1 MDFRDSKTESLGGD
15 TSAVVVENGP
25 VQYIEN
31 LKEGETHYMFY
42 GKYMFYCKFE
52 GERQYMLYG
61 EFEVERCT
69 CSMISLKER
78 DSTCSIAI
86 LKCQRKASWKWW
98 NTICIN

>member
-42 GKYMFYCKFE
+42 GKYMFI
-52 GERQYMLYG
+52 MA
-61 EFEVERCT
+61 
-69 CSMISLKER
+69 SLRVK
-78 DSTCSIAI
+78 DSTCSMAS
-86 LKCQRKASWKWW
+86 LKL
-98 NTICIN
+98 NDVHVL

>member
-42 GKYMFYCKFE
+42 GIKFE

-78 DSTCSIAI
+78 DGTCSIAI
-86 LKCQRKASWKWW
+86 LKCQRKASWK
-98 NTICIN
+98 